1 MSFISGISVFCFA
14 ASYTV
19 ALLLELTRMFFRS
32 GVRGA
37 LMLGFAGAGFLAH
50 TLFLGYR
57 ATRASGS
64 PLSSAFDWDLLGAW
78 ALVVVY
84 LYLTWYHPKVSIGV
98 FLLPLVLALLG
109 LSQFADQQP
118 FPQSRAGQVWGTVH
132 GIFLLLGV
140 VTVSLGFVA
149 GVMYLIQANRLKHKL
164 PATQGLRLPSLEW
177 LERVNSRAIVISAL
191 LIGVGFVSGI
201 ILNLVLHE
209 RSIDQLPWSD
219 PIIWRTALMF
229 AWLLVAVLFSA
240 IYRPARGGRKVAYLT
255 VASFAFLAISL
266 GLGVLLPSEHG
277 GAATEKQKAE
287 GRRQNEEAQTSD
299 RVQSSLPTTTYCLLP
314 SPFEEFLV

>member
-50 TLFLGYR
+50 TLFLAYR
-57 ATRASGS
+57 AVTASGS

-118 FPQSRAGQVWGTVH
+118 FPQSRAGKCGEQYTGFFCCWGW
-132 GIFLLLGV
+132 
-140 VTVSLGFVA
+140 SL
-149 GVMYLIQANRLKHKL
+149 
-164 PATQGLRLPSLEW
+164 
-177 LERVNSRAIVISAL
+177 
-191 LIGVGFVSGI
+191 
-201 ILNLVLHE
+201 
-209 RSIDQLPWSD
+209 
-219 PIIWRTALMF
+219 
-229 AWLLVAVLFSA
+229 
-240 IYRPARGGRKVAYLT
+240 YRW
-255 VASFAFLAISL
+255 
-266 GLGVLLPSEHG
+266 
-277 GAATEKQKAE
+277 
-287 GRRQNEEAQTSD
+287 D
-299 RVQSSLPTTTYCLLP
+299 SSPG
-314 SPFEEFLV
+314 